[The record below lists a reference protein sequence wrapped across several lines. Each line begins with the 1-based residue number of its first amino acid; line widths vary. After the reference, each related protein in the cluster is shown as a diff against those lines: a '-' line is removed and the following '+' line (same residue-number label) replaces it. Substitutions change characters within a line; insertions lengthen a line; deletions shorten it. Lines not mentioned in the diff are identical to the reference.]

1 MRNDSYT
8 GGIAPRAPGESD
20 KLYAKRVVD
29 HLPAPASHHLSDEPA
44 RYFLLG
50 PGAVPMHLQ
59 LLQVR
64 GPDQVPAESIARA
77 LKRLAAAGEG
87 ALARRAPLDVAADGQ
102 GRYRVLDGSSTLAA
116 ARLLGWVQLPAR
128 VLPVSP
134 DDTAPADSGTVIAGR
149 SASPQERAIDAAL
162 QGRRQQS
169 IAVRREGPLPDQ
181 APPTPDRSP
190 AAAHP

>member
-8 GGIAPRAPGESD
+8 DDISPRAPGESD

-29 HLPAPASHHLSDEPA
+29 HLPAPATHHLPDEPA

-50 PGAVPMHLQ
+50 AGAVSVSLH
-59 LLQVR
+59 LLQAR
-64 GPDQVPAESIARA
+64 GPDEAPAESITRA

-116 ARLLGWVQLPAR
+116 ARLLGWVQLPVR
-128 VLPVSP
+128 LLPVSP
-134 DDTAPADSGTVIAGR
+134 DDTAPADCG
-149 SASPQERAIDAAL
+149 AA
-162 QGRRQQS
+162 
-169 IAVRREGPLPDQ
+169 P
-181 APPTPDRSP
+181 
-190 AAAHP
+190 